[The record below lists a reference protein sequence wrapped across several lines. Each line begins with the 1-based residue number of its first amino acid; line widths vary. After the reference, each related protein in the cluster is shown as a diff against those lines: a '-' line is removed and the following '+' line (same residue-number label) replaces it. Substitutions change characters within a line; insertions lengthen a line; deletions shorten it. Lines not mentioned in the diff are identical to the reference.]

1 VSTWILR
8 QWPVPLVVATALIV
22 LLAAHRFGVV
32 NVPILQDSAEWSD
45 ASGWFQYHQRKASDW
60 CEQSDRA
67 PHFPP
72 KCEGTVVLV
81 VEPAARA
88 VLR

>member
-1 VSTWILR
+1 VSTWVLR
-8 QWPVPLVVATALIV
+8 QWPVPLVAATALIV
-22 LLAAHRFGVV
+22 ILAAQRFGVI
-32 NVPILQDSAEWSD
+32 NVPILQDSAAESGASD
-45 ASGWFQYHQRKASDW
+45 GLQYHQCQAGDW

-72 KCEGTVVLV
+72 KCEGSIALV